1 MVTSVLSNFAFFT
14 PKISVIH
21 TLLVMVNVAPLYR
34 PTLRVKISTRG
45 RALLC
50 QIVQKKVVIRV
61 NPAARVKMCLK
72 FRPHRDPCVEVRKVS
87 EVSIV

>member
-1 MVTSVLSNFAFFT
+1 
-14 PKISVIH
+14 
-21 TLLVMVNVAPLYR
+21 MVNVAPLYR

-87 EVSIV
+87 EVSDSLHVNFSAGSGAPTDPVLDGRRR